1 MGTSWTDVRAWMG
14 ATALLALLGGAAPAR
29 AQTVEPVRG
38 FEVERYLGSWHQIAA
53 IPAWFQD
60 QCAYDTSA
68 TYNRDTEPDRIRVL
82 NACRTEDGT
91 LDQAIGRARFTES
104 PDVAALEV
112 TFVRFLG
119 AWRWFAGGD
128 YVVIAL
134 DEDYR
139 WSAVAHPSRDFAWI
153 LAREP
158 ELDAATLVE
167 IEQAYLDA
175 GYDTCRLL
183 RTPLEPGGPTT
194 PLCEWTAE
202 AP

>member
-1 MGTSWTDVRAWMG
+1 MADAVRTL
-14 ATALLALLGGAAPAR
+14 ATLLTAASLALANSAV
-29 AQTVEPVRG
+29 AQTVDPVRG
-38 FEVERYLGSWHQIAA
+38 FEPARYLGTWHQVAA

-60 QCAYDTSA
+60 QCAYAVTA
-68 TYNRDTEPDRIRVL
+68 TYNRDEEPGRLRVL
-82 NACRTEDGT
+82 NACRTADGT
-91 LDQAIGRARFTES
+91 LDQAIGRARFTEG

-112 TFVRFLG
+112 TFVKFLG

-158 ELDAATLVE
+158 ELDPATLAE
-167 IEQAYLDA
+167 IEAAYEAA

-183 RTPLEPGGPTT
+183 RTPREAGGAET
-194 PLCEWTAE
+194 PLCEWAAS

>member
-1 MGTSWTDVRAWMG
+1 VADAVRAL
-14 ATALLALLGGAAPAR
+14 ATGLAALALTVASPAV

-38 FEVERYLGSWHQIAA
+38 FEPERYLGTWHQIAA

-60 QCAYDTSA
+60 QCAFDVTA
-68 TYNRDTEPDRIRVL
+68 TYNRDEAPDRLRVL
-82 NACRTEDGT
+82 NACRTADGT
-91 LDQAIGRARFTES
+91 LEQAIGRARFTEG
-104 PDVAALEV
+104 PEVAALEV
-112 TFVRFLG
+112 TFLKLLG

-158 ELDAATLVE
+158 ELDAAALAE
-167 IEQAYLDA
+167 IERAYAVA

-183 RTPLEPGGPTT
+183 RTPLRPGGEET
-194 PLCEWTAE
+194 PLCAWVTATE
-202 AP
+202 

>member
-1 MGTSWTDVRAWMG
+1 MRALATLVAATSLAVAGTAG
-14 ATALLALLGGAAPAR
+14 

-38 FEVERYLGSWHQIAA
+38 FEPERYLGRWHQIAA

-60 QCAYDTSA
+60 QCAYDVTA
-68 TYNRDTEPDRIRVL
+68 TYNRGDEPGRLRVL

-119 AWRWFAGGD
+119 GWRWFAAGD

-134 DEDYR
+134 ADDYR
-139 WSAVAHPSRDFAWI
+139 WSAVAHPSRDYAWI
-153 LAREP
+153 LARGP
-158 ELDAATLVE
+158 ELAPATLAE
-167 IEQAYLDA
+167 IEGHYRDA
-175 GYDTCRLL
+175 GYDTCRILL
-183 RTPLEPGGPTT
+183 TPPAPGGAET
-194 PLCEWTAE
+194 PLCERTA
-202 AP
+202 AAG